1 MLIIGEEAYLG
12 WSTGIFVHN
21 HGCKSQYV
29 GKLPLSHLQ
38 LLYPGPGCGGRDAQ
52 TFLAPDT
59 SPQFFWEDS
68 ELLHSQSRAI
78 ASPVYLGS
86 SRVPVGHV

>member
-1 MLIIGEEAYLG
+1 MLIIGEDAYLG

-21 HGCKSQYV
+21 HRCESQYV

-38 LLYPGPGCGGRDAQ
+38 MLYPGPGCGDSSLSRDAQ

-59 SPQFFWEDS
+59 SPQLLWEDS
-68 ELLHSQSRAI
+68 ELLH
-78 ASPVYLGS
+78 G
-86 SRVPVGHV
+86 